1 MDTENQAT
9 LKENKGN
16 ENPMKLIKV
25 AKLTLNV
32 GAGKSEDMLKKGL
45 KLLGKLS
52 SVKPV
57 TTTSKKRI
65 PGWGLRPG
73 LKIGCKVTIRKDVNE
88 LLKKLL
94 ASKSN
99 LLSIKNFDQSG
110 NFSFGIHE
118 YIDIP
123 GLEYDP
129 DLKIMGLEVAI
140 SLERP
145 GFRIKRRKLFKKKVG
160 ANHLI
165 TKEDA
170 INFVK
175 EKFNVEVEA

>member
-1 MDTENQAT
+1 MSETKQNT
-9 LKENKGN
+9 S
-16 ENPMKLIKV
+16 NPMREIRVTKI
-25 AKLTLNV
+25 TLNV
-32 GAGKSEDMLKKGL
+32 GAGKNEEMLKKGL

-57 TTTSKKRI
+57 TTTSSKRI

-73 LKIGCKVTIRKDVNE
+73 LKIGVKVTVRKE
-88 LLKKLL
+88 AEALLKRLL
-94 ASKSN
+94 EAKENRLSPKS
-99 LLSIKNFDQSG
+99 FDKSG

-129 DLKIMGLEVAI
+129 DLKIMGLEVAV

-145 GFRIKRRKLFKKKVG
+145 GYRIKKRRLATKKVG
-160 ANHLI
+160 KKHQVS
-165 TKEDA
+165 KEDA
-170 INFVK
+170 IAFVQ
-175 EKFNVEVEA
+175 ERLGITVEA